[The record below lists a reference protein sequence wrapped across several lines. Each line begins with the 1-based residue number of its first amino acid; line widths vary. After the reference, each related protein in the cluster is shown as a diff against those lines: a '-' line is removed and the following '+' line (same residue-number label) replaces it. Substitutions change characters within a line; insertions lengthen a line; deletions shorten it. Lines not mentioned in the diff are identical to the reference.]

1 MLPASLWRGPALKK
15 SAIALAIVLAT
26 ASCGGGSETEG
37 VDSAPTTEVS
47 AVTTTPQAM
56 TAAVSIEAFAF
67 TSDDL
72 TIPAGTTVTWT
83 NDEDAIAHTTT
94 SDDGLWDSNTLDPGE
109 QFSFTFE
116 EPGTYSHFCSIHPPM
131 KATITVE
138 G

>member
-1 MLPASLWRGPALKK
+1 MKQFAIVLV
-15 SAIALAIVLAT
+15 IALAT
-26 ASCGGGSETEG
+26 AACGGGSETG
-37 VDSAPTTEVS
+37 AADTTPTKE
-47 AVTTTPQAM
+47 AVATTAAPQAM

-83 NDEDAIAHTTT
+83 NDEGAVAHTTT
-94 SDDGLWDSNTLDPGE
+94 SDDGLWDSNTLEPGE

-116 EPGTYSHFCSIHPPM
+116 DPGTYTYFCSIHPSM
-131 KATITVE
+131 TATITVE